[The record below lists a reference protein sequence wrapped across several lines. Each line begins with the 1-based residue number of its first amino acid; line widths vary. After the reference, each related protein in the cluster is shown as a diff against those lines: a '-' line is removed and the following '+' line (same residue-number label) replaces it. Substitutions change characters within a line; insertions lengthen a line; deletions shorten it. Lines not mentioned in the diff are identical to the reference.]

1 MESEKKKNSG
11 KNTNIT
17 KSCNSDQQINEKHD
31 EKTNNE
37 NNENNDNNDNND
49 NNELN
54 MTIDQILTNLKII
67 SKIKKGEKM
76 ITNNMIMEIDNRYL
90 QWFRRWWE
98 QNSRIS
104 TVDFFNK
111 ILERAFQIIDET
123 YDNKDQKNYYFNEE
137 NSRILQKF
145 SLELTNARQGL
156 NNLKETYTDDETTKS
171 QLDIMDEKINQ
182 RIEKIQK
189 ILTIQ
194 GNYPEKS

>member
-1 MESEKKKNSG
+1 MESEKNKSSG
-11 KNTNIT
+11 KNKNNT
-17 KSCNSDQQINEKHD
+17 KSSNSNDQEINDKYNEKTHND
-31 EKTNNE
+31 NSEKNE
-37 NNENNDNNDNND
+37 NSEIV
-49 NNELN
+49 
-54 MTIDQILTNLKII
+54 MTTDQILTNLKII

-90 QWFRRWWE
+90 QWVRRWWE

-104 TVDFFNK
+104 TIDFFNK
-111 ILERAFQIIDET
+111 ILDRAFEIIDKT
-123 YDNKDQKNYYFNEE
+123 YDNKDKQNYYFNEE

-145 SLELTNARQGL
+145 SLELSNARQGI

-189 ILTIQ
+189 VLTIQ
-194 GNYPEKS
+194 GHYPEKR